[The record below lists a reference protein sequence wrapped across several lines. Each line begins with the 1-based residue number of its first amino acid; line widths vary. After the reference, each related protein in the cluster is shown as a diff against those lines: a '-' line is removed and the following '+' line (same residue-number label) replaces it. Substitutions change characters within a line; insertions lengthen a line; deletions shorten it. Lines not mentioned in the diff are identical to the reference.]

1 MSTFLDTAKAAVAL
15 AVKTS
20 LKYYK
25 GDIRVET
32 KPDRSPVTQADK
44 ESELAIIALLTER
57 YPSHAILG
65 EEGGAHEKQSEHR
78 WIIDPVDG
86 TRGFARGGTFWGPL
100 VALEHKGEV
109 VVGAMAMP
117 ALGEMYYAE
126 KGGGTWH
133 VSIDKAGRALSEAK
147 RMHVSSIAAW
157 EDATLS
163 LGELQRLLG
172 GPKKDVVA
180 ALASTAA
187 NARCF
192 GDLAAC
198 AMLFCGRAEAWIEG
212 GVQIWDLAALKI
224 LVEEAG
230 GRFTD
235 LDGKPTHTS
244 GHALATNGKFH
255 DVILAQLKRTQT

>member
-1 MSTFLDTAKAAVAL
+1 MSHLETAKDCVAL
-15 AVKTS
+15 AVRCS
-20 LKYYK
+20 LKYFR

-44 ESELAIIALLTER
+44 ESEQAIVQLLTGR
-57 YPSHAILG
+57 YPEHAILG
-65 EEGGAHEKQSEHR
+65 EEGGAHEKPSDHR

-86 TRGFARGGTFWGPL
+86 TRGFSRGGTFWGPL
-100 VALEHKGEV
+100 VALEVKGEI
-109 VVGAMAMP
+109 VVGAMALP

-133 VSIDKAGRALSEAK
+133 VAIDREGRVVSEPK
-147 RMHVSSIAAW
+147 RLHVSAISVW

-163 LGELQRLLG
+163 LGELQRLMG
-172 GPKKDVVA
+172 GPKKDAVA
-180 ALASTAA
+180 KLAATAA

-198 AMLFCGRAEAWIEG
+198 SMLFAGRAEAWIEG
-212 GVQIWDLAALKI
+212 GVQIWDLAPLKI

-235 LDGKPTHTS
+235 LDGLPTHTS

-255 DVILAQLKRTQT
+255 DQILQALRGA

>member
-1 MSTFLDTAKAAVAL
+1 MHLDTAKECVAFAVR
-15 AVKTS
+15 TS

-44 ESELAIIALLTER
+44 ESELGIVELLQKRFPEH
-57 YPSHAILG
+57 SVLG
-65 EEGGAHEKQSEHR
+65 EEGGAKGSGSDFR

-86 TRGFARGGTFWGPL
+86 TRGFSRGGTFWGPL
-100 VALEHKGEV
+100 IALEHKGEIV
-109 VVGAMAMP
+109 TGAMALP
-117 ALGEMYYAE
+117 ALGEMYFAT
-126 KGGGTWH
+126 KGQGSWQQAIDREGKALGEPKRVQ
-133 VSIDKAGRALSEAK
+133 VSAIS
-147 RMHVSSIAAW
+147 AW

-163 LGELQRLLG
+163 LGELQRLMA
-172 GPKKDVVA
+172 GPKKDAVA
-180 ALASTAA
+180 KLAATAA

-198 AMLFCGRAEAWIEG
+198 SMLFCGRAEAWIEG
-212 GVQIWDLAALKI
+212 GVQIWDLAPLKI

-255 DVILAQLKRTQT
+255 DAILKALRA

>member
-1 MSTFLDTAKAAVAL
+1 MHLDTAKECVAL
-15 AVKTS
+15 AVRCS
-20 LKYYK
+20 LKYFR
-25 GDIRVET
+25 GDVRVET

-44 ESELAIIALLTER
+44 ESELAIVELLSKR
-57 YPSHAILG
+57 FPDHAILG
-65 EEGGAHEKQSEHR
+65 EEGGAHEKKSDYR

-100 VALEHKGEV
+100 IALEHKGEIV
-109 VVGAMAMP
+109 TGAMALP
-117 ALGEMYYAE
+117 ALGELYFAE
-126 KGGGTWH
+126 NGGGTWQQAIDRDGKTQGEPKR
-133 VSIDKAGRALSEAK
+133 VS
-147 RMHVSSIAAW
+147 VSAVSAW

-163 LGELQRLLG
+163 LGELQRLMG
-172 GPKKDVVA
+172 GPKKDAVA
-180 ALASTAA
+180 KLAATAA

-212 GVQIWDLAALKI
+212 GVQIWDLAPLKI

-255 DVILAQLKRTQT
+255 DAILQALRST

>member
-1 MSTFLDTAKAAVAL
+1 MSHLDTAKDCVAL
-15 AVKTS
+15 AVGCS
-20 LKYYK
+20 LKYFR
-25 GDIRVET
+25 GDVRVET

-44 ESELAIIALLTER
+44 ESELAIVDLLTKR
-57 YPSHAILG
+57 HPDHAILG
-65 EEGGAHEKQSEHR
+65 EEGGAHEKPSDYR

-86 TRGFARGGTFWGPL
+86 TRGFSRGGTFWGPL
-100 VALEHKGEV
+100 IALEHKGEV
-109 VVGAMAMP
+109 VVGAMALP
-117 ALGEMYYAE
+117 ALGELYFAE
-126 KGGGTWH
+126 KGQGAFFQA
-133 VSIDKAGRALSEAK
+133 IDRQGKPTSEPK
-147 RMHVSSIAAW
+147 RQRVSSVAAW

-163 LGELQRLLG
+163 LGELQRLMA
-172 GPKKDVVA
+172 GPKKDAVA
-180 ALASTAA
+180 KLAAGAA

-212 GVQIWDLAALKI
+212 GVQIWDLAPLKI

-230 GRFTD
+230 GTFTD

-255 DVILAQLKRTQT
+255 AQILEALRK